1 MQFRQ
6 PIVAYIRIPGLIF
19 SEIRILYP
27 CHWDSVIHPQ
37 MNDVLVLKLESNLF
51 LLFIVFTPIK
61 VFSAAG
67 IVKSA
72 TAGMKFSI
80 KLTGK
85 WKRGVGVEKL
95 LFYPM
100 GKSERGVEEKNWL
113 LRPGSIK
120 IQNGGGALE
129 NKNCYYAPKV
139 QTHHASCCARR
150 QISAA
155 AFGFT
160 TFFWHAFICA
170 TIS

>member
-85 WKRGVGVEKL
+85 WKRGV
-95 LFYPM
+95 
-100 GKSERGVEEKNWL
+100 EEKNWL